1 MNDFNTDHFVRR
13 LVGETLFF
21 DEEYGVG
28 GNLSLV
34 DERNGKEM
42 FVSAYLPDSGEFVIE
57 EATEWEDYEP
67 GSDDDIG
74 YALAVDSKEYGAYQT
89 PEEIAQALML
99 LARDHN
105 LMPSI
110 TLRFEE
116 DEEE

>member
-1 MNDFNTDHFVRR
+1 MTEFNTDQFLRR
-13 LVGETLFF
+13 LIGETLFF

-28 GNLSLV
+28 GNLSLI
-34 DERNGKEM
+34 DEQNSKEL

-57 EATEWEDYEP
+57 EATEWEDYEA
-67 GSDDDIG
+67 GADDDIG
-74 YALAVDSKEYGAYQT
+74 YALAVDSKEHGAYQT
-89 PEEIAQALML
+89 PDEVADALMA
-99 LARDHN
+99 LARDRN